1 MDIVKNSRK
10 LSGKQLRGDWRSMM
24 LDQVKWQSS

>member
-1 MDIVKNSRK
+1 MDTVKNSRN

-24 LDQVKWQSS
+24 PAASSEMAI